1 MAEGKDVIL
10 EIEIQG
16 ALNVKRQYP
25 DAILIFVVPPTAAEL
40 KRRLVSRGTETE
52 EVIAQPFKTGYG
64 GIRGNGVL

>member
-1 MAEGKDVIL
+1 MIL

-52 EVIAQPFKTGYG
+52 EVIAQPFKTGSG

>member
-1 MAEGKDVIL
+1 MIL

-40 KRRLVSRGTETE
+40 KRRLVSAEQRRR
-52 EVIAQPFKTGYG
+52 K
-64 GIRGNGVL
+64 